1 MSEAVTTDKLFEDM
15 QAVVRDAEALLK
27 ATAAQGGEKVQEAR
41 ARTEE
46 SLRQAKAR
54 LASVEDEA
62 LKRARALAGEAEE
75 YMRDNPWHAMGIAAG
90 VGLVLGLLISRR

>member
-27 ATAAQGGEKVQEAR
+27 ATAAQSGEKVQEAR